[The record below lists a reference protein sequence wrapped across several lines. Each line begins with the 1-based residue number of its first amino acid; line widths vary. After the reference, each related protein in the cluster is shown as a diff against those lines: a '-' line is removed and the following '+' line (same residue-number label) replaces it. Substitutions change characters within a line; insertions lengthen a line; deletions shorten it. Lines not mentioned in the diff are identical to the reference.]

1 MRVAVIGAGSWGTAL
16 ARTAAEAGH
25 EVTIWAYE
33 PEVAQQIN
41 DARRNETYLAGVE
54 LPAMRA
60 TNDLERVVAGQELIL
75 SVVPSHVMREIWT
88 QAGPLVRGEPLLV
101 SATKGIENH
110 TLATM
115 AEVLR
120 EVTPRRLHAGL
131 AVLSGPSFALEV
143 ARGQPTA
150 VVVASRSAGVAE
162 HVQRA
167 FSSERLRIY
176 TSDDVPG
183 VEVGGAAK
191 NVVAIAAGIAA
202 GLELGHNTLA
212 ALITRGLAE
221 VTRLAV
227 AKAANPLTLAGLA
240 GVGDLV
246 LTCTGEL
253 SRNRSVGVELG
264 RGRTL
269 EEILG
274 ARRSVAE
281 GVKSAASCS
290 GLARRLGVEMP
301 ITEVVHAVLHQGL
314 HPREAVSNLMG
325 RQLRQELERYTS

>member
-1 MRVAVIGAGSWGTAL
+1 MRVAVLGAGSWGTAL
-16 ARTAAEAGH
+16 AKTAVEAGH
-25 EVTIWAYE
+25 EVTVWAYE
-33 PEVAQQIN
+33 PEVAEQISG
-41 DARRNETYLAGVE
+41 ARENRTYLPRVA

-60 TNDLERVVAGQELIL
+60 TNDLERAVSGQELIL
-75 SVVPSHVMREIWT
+75 SVVPSHVVREIWSN
-88 QAGPLVRGEPLLV
+88 AGPLVRGEPILV
-101 SATKGIENH
+101 SATKGIENV

-120 EVTPRRLHAGL
+120 EVIPRRLHAGL

-143 ARGQPTA
+143 ARRQPTA
-150 VVVASRSAGVAE
+150 VVVASRRGEVAE

-202 GLELGHNTLA
+202 GLELGHNARA

-240 GVGDLV
+240 GMGDLV

-253 SRNRSVGVELG
+253 SRNREVGVELG
-264 RGRTL
+264 RGRSL
-269 EEILG
+269 EQILG
-274 ARRSVAE
+274 ARRSIAE
-281 GVKSAASCS
+281 GVKSAASCH

-301 ITEVVHAVLHQGL
+301 ITEAVHAVLYQGL
-314 HPREAVSNLMG
+314 PPLEAVSILMG
-325 RQLRQELERYTS
+325 RQLRQELEH

>member
-1 MRVAVIGAGSWGTAL
+1 MRVAVLGAGSWGTAL
-16 ARTAAEAGH
+16 AKTAVEAGH

-33 PEVAQQIN
+33 PEVATQIN
-41 DARRNETYLAGVE
+41 ESLVNETYLPSIA

-60 TNDLERVVAGQELIL
+60 TNDLERAVSGQELIL
-75 SVVPSHVMREIWT
+75 SVVPSHVVREIWT
-88 QAGPLVRGEPLLV
+88 RAGPLVRGEPVLV
-101 SATKGIENH
+101 SATKGIENL

-120 EVTPRRLHAGL
+120 EVTPRRLHGGL
-131 AVLSGPSFALEV
+131 AVISGPSFALEV
-143 ARGQPTA
+143 AQRQPTA

-176 TSDDVPG
+176 TSDDLPG

-191 NVVAIAAGIAA
+191 NVVAIAAGIAT
-202 GLELGHNTLA
+202 GLALGHNARA
-212 ALITRGLAE
+212 ALMTRGLAE
-221 VTRLAV
+221 VSRLAV

-240 GVGDLV
+240 GMGDLV
-246 LTCTGEL
+246 LTCTAEL
-253 SRNRSVGVELG
+253 SRNRGVGVELG

-281 GVKSAASCS
+281 GVKSAASCH

-301 ITEVVHAVLHQGL
+301 ITEAVHAVLYQGL
-314 HPREAVSNLMG
+314 PPMEAVSNLMG
-325 RQLRQELERYTS
+325 RQLRQELERYVG